1 VVIDSSAA
9 LAILL
14 AEQEDQAF
22 ADAIDADPTRLMSV
36 VSVLETSIVIE
47 ARKGPA
53 GTRELDLL
61 LHRGRIDVVPFD
73 VGQLELARDAYR
85 RYGKGYHPA
94 GLNFGD
100 CCAYALAAATG
111 ERLLFKGDE
120 FGRTDIRG
128 AV

>member
-53 GTRELDLL
+53 GTRDLDLL